1 MAIRNFAVADIS
13 VTFGFYNI
21 LIGREKPLNI
31 RRGFLSMS
39 PEIQARDKEEHL
51 SMKVLQTRPEARN
64 KLLQAAEIAR
74 MAIESEVTD
83 YDMAF

>member
-1 MAIRNFAVADIS
+1 
-13 VTFGFYNI
+13 
-21 LIGREKPLNI
+21 
-31 RRGFLSMS
+31 MS